1 MDSRA
6 VAPPFRPAFLQ
17 TKGAVRLSPS
27 WHQSSVSGRIQHLT
41 TGHHVMTACR
51 LWPFRGGI
59 PVWHG
64 YPPPGPKDIMGT
76 RA

>member
-6 VAPPFRPAFLQ
+6 VAPPLRPAFLQ
-17 TKGAVRLSPS
+17 TKRAVRLSPS

-59 PVWHG
+59 QS
-64 YPPPGPKDIMGT
+64 GT
-76 RA
+76 VILFLATRTSW